1 MEDRE
6 EETRGTRDTPREKR
20 QPARGE
26 RRESEDRPSEFEL
39 LKPNE
44 QSIPCQLAKSCQER
58 TRLYRDKRSDLA
70 AQSATSSS
78 TGGPTM
84 KSRIIIMS
92 VRTYSQPVS
101 PCPPRERNT
110 TRDTKH
116 RSNLFTRRHAS
127 SYDRKSMKTCPPCVT
142 LSVDRYF
149 AYRTY
154 EL

>member
-6 EETRGTRDTPREKR
+6 EETRGTRDMPREKR
-20 QPARGE
+20 QPATGE
-26 RRESEDRPSEFEL
+26 RRENEDRPSEFEL

-58 TRLYRDKRSDLA
+58 TRLDQDKRSDLA
-70 AQSATSSS
+70 AQSATSWS

-92 VRTYSQPVS
+92 VRTYSQAVR

-110 TRDTKH
+110 TLETPNTDRICLRDATHPVTMENRWKLVH
-116 RSNLFTRRHAS
+116 RAPL
-127 SYDRKSMKTCPPCVT
+127 
-142 LSVDRYF
+142 
-149 AYRTY
+149 RT
-154 EL
+154 